1 MATHSCLE
9 NPRDRGAWWA
19 AVYGVVQS
27 RTRLKRL
34 SSSSSKQFPMHL
46 KMYLMEV
53 WMPKYILKLDLM
65 VYFQIPTLYIWKL
78 KHRDID
84 LSLITHPES
93 L

>member
-1 MATHSCLE
+1 
-9 NPRDRGAWWA
+9 
-19 AVYGVVQS
+19 
-27 RTRLKRL
+27 
-34 SSSSSKQFPMHL
+34 MHL